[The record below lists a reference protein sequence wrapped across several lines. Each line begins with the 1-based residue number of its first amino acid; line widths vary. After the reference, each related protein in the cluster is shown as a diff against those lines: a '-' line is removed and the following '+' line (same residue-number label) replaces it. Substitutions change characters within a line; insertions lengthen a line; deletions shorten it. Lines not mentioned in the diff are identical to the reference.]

1 MADPIYG
8 IAFLEI
14 RPDLTGFA
22 STLTRETDRE
32 SRGIGQRI
40 GSTISDGVLSAASAA
55 SAAMAGLFTT
65 SLVKG
70 VGRLTAIENAEASLR
85 GLGHTAEEVEGI
97 MDSALESVLGTAF
110 GLDEAASIAATAV
123 AAGVEPGR
131 DLTRVLSLM
140 GDAAVIARVPLSE
153 MGQIFGQV
161 IANGRAMSQEL
172 NRLQDRGI
180 PIIQWLA
187 EEFNVTAAEMRDM
200 VAQGVVDSETYLR
213 AIENNIAGAA
223 LAAGDTTQGA
233 LQNLGAALGRFGAAL
248 ADPAFG
254 QAQGIFTGL
263 TEVVDNMTDSVKSGM
278 EDMVSSEGW
287 QTFERFVTDIPQL
300 ADVAADKLGELGTA
314 LGPLA
319 GGFAALGTGAL
330 GALPIIGQFIPRI
343 NPLVGVIGGLVAASP
358 ELRRSL
364 FDVAEAVVPL
374 VVQLGDNLVPT
385 VVNLVDEAL
394 PPLVGIL
401 NELVPLLNAIEQPA
415 DMAGRGLGFLADV
428 GVGAGKSV
436 AEVGGAFVNL
446 LRLDFAGFANNV
458 EQGSAALQGI
468 ADRTQLQVGVEYLTK
483 RLAEGTEVSLAMA
496 NAMAFLDRQGELTAD
511 SLALL
516 FRTAD
521 VDLDKTAL
529 GFLREMAESGVFKD
543 GLDDIEQVISSIEA
557 AMAAEEQQRF
567 ISGFS
572 EAGAAMR
579 QAADDAGVWGTEL
592 FRLEDAMPGL
602 NAETATM
609 SDVLAELQV
618 AADEAGMSVA
628 EFAFSGDDAA
638 NALLDMLDP
647 TEHFSAN
654 LQLIAADAEHAAN
667 ILDTALAGTITEV
680 SQAFVD
686 ANEDGAVS
694 AQEFLDALI
703 ESETARAEFNANLL
717 EIATVAPELAA
728 RLSESGAEAAAS
740 VAAGFAEDLDLAE
753 QANQVV
759 TQQTP
764 EIAALIDSAVMNATD
779 LLETDPAALALWT
792 AFASS
797 LGVPGLTGEVTS
809 AIDHQLG
816 VAIDDVRWDHLG
828 GQGAIGLVDG
838 MVAYIDRSMAARVRV
853 AVTRAMESG
862 LQIQSPSKLMEGFGV
877 LSAEGFVIGMGN
889 ELRSANFGFDDV
901 ALRDLRG
908 ASVSVGTSGG
918 GGDAPLI
925 GEVNVINPVG
935 EPTEES
941 LQDPGLRA
949 VVSSYLVGRP

>member
-374 VVQLGDNLVPT
+374 VAELGESLLP
-385 VVNLVDEAL
+385 VVETLAEEAL
-394 PPLVGIL
+394 PPLIAALDQLAPALESATPWVGR
-401 NELVPLLNAIEQPA
+401 
-415 DMAGRGLGFLADV
+415 AGRGLGLLADELA
-428 GVGAGKSV
+428 GAGHV
-436 AEVGGAFVNL
+436 AANIGGAFYDL
-446 LRLDFAGFANNV
+446 LRLDFDGFASSVNS
-458 EQGSAALQGI
+458 GSEALQGM
-468 ADRTQLQVGVEYLTK
+468 ADRVQVQVGVEYLIS
-483 RLAEGTEVSLAMA
+483 RLEEGTEVSLAMA

-511 SLALL
+511 TLALL